1 MDTRDNGQPLGD
13 GNIEEQIA
21 CMNQRLAT
29 GDILRYHTAPQVGQG
44 QTVGQHT
51 WRGLVLLDMIWPSAP
66 MQIWRY
72 FLYHDAAELF
82 TGDIPSPIKW
92 SNKALQEIIAELE
105 EDICDKMGLPSKTDF
120 PRDEQ
125 LLVEMIDVLELM
137 FHCNPLRKTI
147 AKAEEI
153 YQAGY
158 EKVWKLSV
166 QLEMILRKSK
176 ENMAHQERARSLLMI
191 RKLLDEK

>member
-1 MDTRDNGQPLGD
+1 
-13 GNIEEQIA
+13 
-21 CMNQRLAT
+21 
-29 GDILRYHTAPQVGQG
+29 
-44 QTVGQHT
+44 
-51 WRGLVLLDMIWPSAP
+51 

-92 SNKALQEIIAELE
+92 SNKALQEIIAKLE
-105 EDICDKMGLPSKTDF
+105 EDICDKMGLPSKTDL
-120 PRDEQ
+120 PLDEQ

-137 FHCNPLRKTI
+137 FHCGPLRTTV

-176 ENMAHQERARSLLMI
+176 ESMAHQERTRSLFMI